1 MTVRTTRFR
10 QSVIRT
16 VLGLAALSGLA
27 MQPVES
33 AFAKVVEVSMT
44 AVETKLV
51 IDGEGHT
58 YDAWT
63 FNGQFPGPVI
73 RVQEGDEVVFS
84 LTNPET
90 NGRPHS
96 MDFHAAKPISWNTTK
111 EVRPGESLR
120 VSFQGQVARRICV
133 SLRRVS
139 DDPAHRAW
147 HDGAIIVDP
156 KDPRPCPKA
165 DREYVLV
172 QSELFKE
179 PDDVDGMFDRKYQH
193 VVFNGA
199 VFRYDPVHSKAG
211 GDFLDAKPG
220 EGGSGFIS

>member
-1 MTVRTTRFR
+1 MTGCNTRFR

-16 VLGLAALSGLA
+16 VLGLAAVSGLA

-96 MDFHAAKPISWNTTK
+96 MDFHAAETNFLEHYK
-111 EVRPGESLR
+111 EVRPGESLQYR
-120 VSFQGQVARRICV
+120 FKAKWPGVFAYHC
-133 SLRRVS
+133 
-139 DDPAHRAW
+139 
-147 HDGAIIVDP
+147 GASP
-156 KDPRPCPKA
+156 
-165 DREYVLV
+165 
-172 QSELFKE
+172 
-179 PDDVDGMFDRKYQH
+179 
-193 VVFNGA
+193 
-199 VFRYDPVHSKAG
+199 
-211 GDFLDAKPG
+211 
-220 EGGSGFIS
+220 

>member
-73 RVQEGDEVVFS
+73 RVQEGDDGSVLEENHPDVV
-84 LTNPET
+84 EH
-90 NGRPHS
+90 RPS
-96 MDFHAAKPISWNTTK
+96 C
-111 EVRPGESLR
+111 LR
-120 VSFQGQVARRICV
+120 V
-133 SLRRVS
+133 
-139 DDPAHRAW
+139 
-147 HDGAIIVDP
+147 DG
-156 KDPRPCPKA
+156 
-165 DREYVLV
+165 
-172 QSELFKE
+172 E
-179 PDDVDGMFDRKYQH
+179 PDGMLHPRIGRQDEI
-193 VVFNGA
+193 
-199 VFRYDPVHSKAG
+199 G
-211 GDFLDAKPG
+211 GDHGAECAVHTCDCG
-220 EGGSGFIS
+220 

>member
-84 LTNPET
+84 LTNPEPT
-90 NGRPHS
+90 VGPTRWIFTPR
-96 MDFHAAKPISWNTTK
+96 KPISWNTTRK
-111 EVRPGESLR
+111 CGRASRCSIVSRPSGPAYLR
-120 VSFQGQVARRICV
+120 ITAAR
-133 SLRRVS
+133 LR
-139 DDPAHRAW
+139 
-147 HDGAIIVDP
+147 
-156 KDPRPCPKA
+156 
-165 DREYVLV
+165 
-172 QSELFKE
+172 
-179 PDDVDGMFDRKYQH
+179 
-193 VVFNGA
+193 
-199 VFRYDPVHSKAG
+199 
-211 GDFLDAKPG
+211 
-220 EGGSGFIS
+220 